1 MNGTAVLV
9 FVIEVAALVLGQVLL
24 KHALER
30 GNQLGFR
37 HSRVIALFAGGIAG
51 LSVSFFLMLGL
62 LQHFALS
69 YFFPLQASSTLV
81 IVLAAALFL
90 RERLSLTLIL
100 GTLLICAGIVLVST
114 S

>member
-1 MNGTAVLV
+1 MNATALLV
-9 FVIEVAALVLGQVLL
+9 FVIEVASLVLGQVLL

-30 GNQLGFR
+30 GNRLGFR
-37 HSRVIALFAGGIAG
+37 QSRVIALFAGGVGG
-51 LSVSFFLMLGL
+51 LTVSFFLMLGL

-81 IVLAAALFL
+81 IVVAAAVFL
-90 RERLSLTLIL
+90 RERLSLKLIV
-100 GTLLICAGIVLVST
+100 GTLLICAGIALVST

>member
-1 MNGTAVLV
+1 VNATALLV
-9 FVIEVAALVLGQVLL
+9 FVIEVAALVVGQVLL
-24 KHALER
+24 KHSLER
-30 GNQLGFR
+30 GNQAGFR
-37 HSRVIALFAGGIAG
+37 DSRVIALFAGGVGG
-51 LSVSFFLMLGL
+51 LTISFFLMLAL

-81 IVLAAALFL
+81 IVFAAAVFL
-90 RERLSLTLIL
+90 RERLSLTLVL